1 VENNYRIKQLKKEE
15 KSMSDMDRR
24 DFLKT
29 VSVVASAAA
38 VTGLSA
44 TSAMAQGTSYPSDA
58 SKTGNI
64 YEVYALMYETPV
76 RYKLAKAL
84 YQQGFDQDFS
94 VNLYTWAAINKK
106 NGEVT
111 LIDTGCAPALGEIFR
126 KANDPGAT
134 YTPPWDLVERLGVK
148 PEQVTRVIITHMHS
162 DHCNGM
168 LEFPKRYPKAQ
179 FFVQKREVNFW
190 AYDPMVQKPA
200 FKQFLNQEGVDA
212 VVASIKAGRTTVVDG
227 DQFVGP
233 EMQVLLAPGHTP
245 GLQVVVLPTAKG
257 TTIVASDLGHIHR
270 SFSELRPSGIITDI
284 RPWMDSFDKVLPRA
298 PLANIFSGH
307 DAKMDTDYP
316 RVAECITRLA

>member
-1 VENNYRIKQLKKEE
+1 
-15 KSMSDMDRR
+15 MSDMDRR

-29 VSVVASAAA
+29 VTVVAGAAA

-44 TSAMAQGTSYPSDA
+44 TSAMAQGAPYPSDA

-84 YQQGFDQDFS
+84 CQVGFDQDFS
-94 VNLYTWAAINKK
+94 VNLYIWAAINKK

-111 LIDTGCAPALGEIFR
+111 LIDTGCAPELGEIFR

-134 YTPPWDLVERLGVK
+134 YTAPWVLVERLGVK
-148 PEQVTRVIITHMHS
+148 PEQVTRVILTHMHS

-179 FFVQKREVNFW
+179 FYVQKREVDFW
-190 AYDPMVQKPA
+190 AYDPQVRVKPA
-200 FKQFLNQEGVDA
+200 FSQFLNQPGVDA
-212 VVASIKAGRTTVVDG
+212 VVAAIKSGRCTVVDG

-245 GLQVVVLPTAKG
+245 GLQCVVLPTAKG
-257 TTIVASDLGHIHR
+257 TAIVASDLGHIHR
-270 SFSELRPSGIITDI
+270 SFSELRPSGIIIDI
-284 RPWMDSFDKVLPRA
+284 RPWMDSFDKILPRA

-307 DAKMDTDYP
+307 DAKMDTDFP